1 MAFQVML
8 NFMLAFVWMF
18 LSSNY
23 TAAGFI
29 VGFILGV
36 ILLFIMRRFF
46 TTRLYLSRVWALIKL
61 SLLFL
66 KELIMANIQVL
77 TVVLKPNLNM
87 QPAFF
92 AYPTVL
98 TEDWEITLLSS
109 LITLTPGTVV
119 VHVSDDAKTLYIHAI
134 DIGDVDEAV
143 ASIKDSFEKAI
154 LEVSKS

>member
-8 NFMLAFVWMF
+8 NFILAFVWMF
-18 LSSNY
+18 LSSNF

-36 ILLFIMRRFF
+36 IIIIIMQRFF
-46 TTRLYLSRVWALIKL
+46 TSRLYLARVWAIIKL

-66 KELIMANIQVL
+66 KELILANIQVL
-77 TVVLKPNLNM
+77 KVVLKPQLNM

-98 TEDWEITLLSS
+98 TQDWEITLLSN

-119 VHVSDDAKTLYIHAI
+119 VHVSDDAKTLYVHAI

-143 ASIKDSFEKAI
+143 TAIRDSFEKAI

>member
-18 LSSNY
+18 LSSNF
-23 TAAGFI
+23 TAAGFL
-29 VGFILGV
+29 VGYMLGV
-36 ILLFIMRRFF
+36 ILILIMRRFF
-46 TTRLYLSRVWALIKL
+46 TTRLYIGRVWAIIKL
-61 SLLFL
+61 CLLFL
-66 KELIMANIQVL
+66 KELILANIQVL
-77 TVVLKPNLNM
+77 KVVLKPKLDM

-98 TEDWEITLLSS
+98 TQDWEITLLSS

-143 ASIKDSFEKAI
+143 ASIRDSFEKAI
-154 LEVSKS
+154 LEVSRS

>member
-18 LSSNY
+18 LSSNF
-23 TAAGFI
+23 TAAGFL
-29 VGFILGV
+29 VGFMLGV
-36 ILLFIMRRFF
+36 ILLIIMRRFF
-46 TTRLYLSRVWALIKL
+46 TTRLYIGRVWAIIKL
-61 SLLFL
+61 CLLFL
-66 KELIMANIQVL
+66 KELILANIQVL
-77 TVVLKPNLNM
+77 KVVLRPKLDM

-98 TEDWEITLLSS
+98 TQDWEITLLSS

-134 DIGDVDEAV
+134 DIRDVDEAI
-143 ASIKDSFEKAI
+143 ASIRDSFEKAI
-154 LEVSKS
+154 LEVSRS

>member
-8 NFMLAFVWMF
+8 NFILAFVWMF
-18 LSSNY
+18 LSSNF
-23 TAAGFI
+23 TATGFI

-36 ILLFIMRRFF
+36 IIILIMRRFF
-46 TTRLYLSRVWALIKL
+46 TSRLYLARVWAIIKL

-66 KELIMANIQVL
+66 KELILANIQVL
-77 TVVLKPNLNM
+77 KVVLKPQLNM

-98 TEDWEITLLSS
+98 TQDWEITLLSN

-119 VHVSDDAKTLYIHAI
+119 VHVSDDAKTLYVHAI

-143 ASIKDSFEKAI
+143 AAIRDSFEKAI